1 MMKKSDLYNQLL
13 LIRQQ
18 LELLKDNYMEDMDAL
33 GEELEM
39 IMDEI
44 DKI

>member
-1 MMKKSDLYNQLL
+1 MKKSDLYNQLM

-33 GEELEM
+33 AEELEM

-44 DKI
+44 DKL

>member
-1 MMKKSDLYNQLL
+1 MMKKSDLYN
-13 LIRQQ
+13 Q

-44 DKI
+44 DKL

>member
-1 MMKKSDLYNQLL
+1 MMKKSDLYNQLM

-33 GEELEM
+33 AEELEM

-44 DKI
+44 DKL

>member
-33 GEELEM
+33 AEELEM

-44 DKI
+44 DKL